1 VSALLAGATSIA
13 DPAAK
18 WAGVASVTRGGGP
31 AMIGRVELESS
42 HANAKGAKA
51 IKSKNEDDA
60 EDDGDA
66 EDDDDA
72 DDDADPEN
80 DARGGAGDDITIRT

>member
-1 VSALLAGATSIA
+1 
-13 DPAAK
+13 
-18 WAGVASVTRGGGP
+18 
-31 AMIGRVELESS
+31 MIGRVELESS

-66 EDDDDA
+66 EDD
-72 DDDADPEN
+72 ADPEN
-80 DARGGAGDDITIRT
+80 DVRGGAGDDITIRK